1 MPRGSRL
8 GGGVVGSEGPH
19 ARQAFS
25 LSTMLSSRPPK
36 RNVVHFPSIRTA
48 VTPLGSPTDPAK
60 FGDNS
65 ADTQLP
71 LRPPRERSLNEAT

>member
-1 MPRGSRL
+1 MPRWLQARRRRSRME
-8 GGGVVGSEGPH
+8 VAH

-25 LSTMLSSRPPK
+25 LSTILSSKPPK
-36 RNVVHFPSIRTA
+36 RNVVHFPSIRT
-48 VTPLGSPTDPAK
+48 DPGK

-71 LRPPRERSLNEAT
+71 LRPPRARSLNEAT